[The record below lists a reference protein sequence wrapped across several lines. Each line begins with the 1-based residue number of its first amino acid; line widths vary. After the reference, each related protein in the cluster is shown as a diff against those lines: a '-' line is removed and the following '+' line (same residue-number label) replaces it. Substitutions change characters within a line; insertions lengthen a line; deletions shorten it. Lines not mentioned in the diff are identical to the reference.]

1 MRFLV
6 FQVKEEFFAVDVFR
20 VVEIINPMKFHHVY
34 DLPGFIEGLI
44 NLRGELIP
52 VVSMRKRF
60 GIEEQ
65 SESSRI
71 IIVKVENE
79 KIGLEVDE
87 VLEIVTVDE
96 DRLSK
101 PSRLFR
107 GFRAEFIESVAE
119 IDTERVA
126 IILNLDK
133 VLSTEEK
140 IMLKDSKKRITR
152 DG

>member
-1 MRFLV
+1 MRFLI
-6 FQVKEEFFAVDVFR
+6 FQVKEEFFAVDVFK
-20 VVEIINPMKFHHVY
+20 VVEIINPMRFHHVY

-60 GIEEQ
+60 DIDEGAKN
-65 SESSRI
+65 SRI
-71 IIVKVENE
+71 IIVRVEDE
-79 KIGLEVDE
+79 KIGLEVDD
-87 VLEIVTVDE
+87 VIEIVNIDTQ
-96 DRLSK
+96 RLSK

-119 IDTERVA
+119 LDNERVA
-126 IILNLDK
+126 IILNLDR

-140 IMLKDSKKRITR
+140 IMLKDSKKRIR
-152 DG
+152 QNG

>member
-1 MRFLV
+1 MRFLI
-6 FQVKEEFFAVDVFR
+6 FHVKEEFFAIDVFK
-20 VVEIINPMKFHHVY
+20 VVEIINPQKFHHVY

-60 GIEEQ
+60 GIDTP
-65 SESSRI
+65 SNGARI
-71 IIVKVENE
+71 IIVRLDDE

-87 VLEIVTVDE
+87 VLEIVNIE
-96 DRLSK
+96 EKKLSK
-101 PSRLFR
+101 PSKLFK

-119 IDTERVA
+119 LDKDRVA
-126 IILNLDK
+126 IILDLDR

-140 IMLKDSKKRITR
+140 IMLKDSTKRIR
-152 DG
+152 QNG